1 MELKVDDVV
10 QIGDIP
16 DVNLKFLV
24 GKLGIITQVL
34 NSPARRN
41 RGFMVRVTGLPEDE
55 QEWFIDLNYVSIIK

>member
-16 DVNLKFLV
+16 DVNQKFLV